1 MPRPPP
7 VAMVATVVRASLL
20 RRPVCSVVMVVPAVA
35 AVALRVRPPEATAAP
50 VVRVVPASPPSRRVS
65 RARPAARV
73 ALVAPV
79 ATLWREPRAMA
90 ALLVPVVT
98 VVPVPMVTLAIPL
111 ALPAVTVGMPERL
124 ALPGSARFRA
134 PTVLVP
140 MAATVARAVMASLP

>member
-1 MPRPPP
+1 M
-7 VAMVATVVRASLL
+7 
-20 RRPVCSVVMVVPAVA
+20 
-35 AVALRVRPPEATAAP
+35 AP
-50 VVRVVPASPPSRRVS
+50 VV
-65 RARPAARV
+65 
-73 ALVAPV
+73 
-79 ATLWREPRAMA
+79 TLWREPRAMA

-140 MAATVARAVMASLP
+140 MAATVARAVMARTSRPVPVLAAPAVKAAMAPPATAPQGPQGAPAAAAGPEGMVAQAVTEPVPRESEAKAATGVTAA